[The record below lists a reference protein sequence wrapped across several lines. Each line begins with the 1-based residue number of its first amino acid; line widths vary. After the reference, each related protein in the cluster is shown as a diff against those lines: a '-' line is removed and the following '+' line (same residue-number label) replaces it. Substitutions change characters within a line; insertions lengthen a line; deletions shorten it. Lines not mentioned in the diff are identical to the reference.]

1 MPNHSL
7 DKEDSS
13 FKEILDD
20 LFRIGGENL
29 RSMEYEEVP
38 NRYDK
43 EIVGETDHESGKE
56 EVPMKDVEINEYHD
70 VDQPDDKSNLVQQI
84 TPSSISDEVDARRV
98 VLGWLLAARN
108 PFKLDWLDA
117 IHKMML
123 SCL

>member
-7 DKEDSS
+7 DKKDSS

-29 RSMEYEEVP
+29 RSMEHEEVP
-38 NRYDK
+38 NRCDK
-43 EIVGETDHESGKE
+43 EIVGETDHESE

-84 TPSSISDEVDARRV
+84 TPSSIFDE
-98 VLGWLLAARN
+98 
-108 PFKLDWLDA
+108 
-117 IHKMML
+117 
-123 SCL
+123 